1 MLAFIPN
8 KHFNPKTPMQK
19 KITKPTSTKDITTI
33 SGTRYVILPD
43 NTVARLLKSR
53 IVHGTTRFNLIIDGK
68 FKTISAEELRAW
80 NSNRIKSDDT
90 STNAQS

>member
-1 MLAFIPN
+1 
-8 KHFNPKTPMQK
+8 MQK
-19 KITKPTSTKDITTI
+19 KTPKQTPTKDITPI
-33 SGTRYVILPD
+33 DGTRYVILSD

-80 NSNRIKSDDT
+80 NANRIKSDET
-90 STNAQS
+90 SNTQQS